1 MMALPTALLKNL
13 NVHVD
18 DPSKIFEIICDKCD
32 RKDKNNLSNL
42 CKKLKNI
49 TLNNN
54 KVDSDSWVTYLSRLN
69 DCIDN
74 ISIGLRRQKK
84 VDNESHE

>member
-18 DPSKIFEIICDKCD
+18 DPSKIFEIICDKYD